1 MLLPTQLYI
10 MYGYLALARE
20 VNLKLDPHEN
30 LLYKVDVDVQG
41 KNNTLTFFSNN
52 IVRSRDLNTSA

>member
-1 MLLPTQLYI
+1 

-30 LLYKVDVDVQG
+30 LLYKVDVAVQG